1 MEDEIAP
8 VQLDT
13 GSTTGEGPAT
23 LIRRYKGAKQADA
36 VAAFQLDAK
45 ELAKQGYAPTT
56 QSWAEGQW
64 GCWAFLAAL
73 LLCLLLVGIL
83 ILIYML
89 LMMPAGTLTVT
100 YTRNDAVVAPPATP
114 AAAFASLVHGSFR
127 ERLARLNELRGSGVV
142 TDEEYAAMRAKLLDE
157 V

>member
-1 MEDEIAP
+1 MEDEIGP

-13 GSTTGEGPAT
+13 GLTTGDGPAT
-23 LIRRYKGAKQADA
+23 LIRRYKGPTQADA
-36 VAAFQLDAK
+36 LAAFQQDAK

-89 LMMPAGTLTVT
+89 LKMPAGTLTVT

-114 AAAFASLVHGSFR
+114 AAAFASLGHGSFR
-127 ERLARLNELRGSGVV
+127 ERLAQLNELRGSGVV